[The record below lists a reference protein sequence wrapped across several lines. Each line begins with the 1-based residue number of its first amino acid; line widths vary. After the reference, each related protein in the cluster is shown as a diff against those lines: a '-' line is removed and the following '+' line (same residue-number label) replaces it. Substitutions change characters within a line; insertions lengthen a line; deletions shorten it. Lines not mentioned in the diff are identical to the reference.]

1 MELPIVTFPPGHG
14 DADFET
20 ATSLALLLGAAEL
33 HVVWTGEAGPPANR
47 PAPLT
52 DRTSRGGQEQGPSWL
67 GTLLGRLGRRSAA
80 P

>member
-33 HVVWTGEAGPPANR
+33 HVVWTGEVRPPVDRLA
-47 PAPLT
+47 APKA
-52 DRTSRGGQEQGPSWL
+52 RTSRGGREQGPTWL
-67 GTLLGRLGRRSAA
+67 AMLLGRLGRRSAA
-80 P
+80 H

>member
-33 HVVWTGEAGPPANR
+33 HVVWTREVGPPAKQLA
-47 PAPLT
+47 APER
-52 DRTSRGGQEQGPSWL
+52 RTSRGGQGQGPSWL

-80 P
+80 H